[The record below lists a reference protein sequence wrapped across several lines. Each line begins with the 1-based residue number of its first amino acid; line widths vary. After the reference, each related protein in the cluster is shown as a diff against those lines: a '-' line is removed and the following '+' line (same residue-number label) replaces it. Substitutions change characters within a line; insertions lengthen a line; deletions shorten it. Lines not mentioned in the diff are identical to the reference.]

1 MVSATSA
8 AQALRRPG
16 AVPPFGSLWNLR
28 TFVDQSLIEQ
38 GAGINFNAGL
48 KTHSVSMATADF
60 IDIEKPTV
68 SSFSA
73 RVVEQRG
80 SLRRVSVVASVEF
93 APEAQSVEATAA

>member
-1 MVSATSA
+1 MADRSSAAVSAGPFSRLGGVGL
-8 AQALRRPG
+8 ALSG
-16 AVPPFGSLWNLR
+16 APLLGTLRHLLR
-28 TFVDQSLIEQ
+28 TLD
-38 GAGINFNAGL
+38 
-48 KTHSVSMATADF
+48 
-60 IDIEKPTV
+60 KPAFEPRPFPV